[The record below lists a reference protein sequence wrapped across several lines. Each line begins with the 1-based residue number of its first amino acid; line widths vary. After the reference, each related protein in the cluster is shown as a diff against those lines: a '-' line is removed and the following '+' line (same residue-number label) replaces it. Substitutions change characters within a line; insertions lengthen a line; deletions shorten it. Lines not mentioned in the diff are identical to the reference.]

1 MFYAI
6 LKDKVFTPNQ
16 YLNDANRRY
25 CFVSFS
31 FGFRQLNTI
40 QSHLRFLVTPRSCQE
55 NPIFADSQV
64 LNGSNLEVKHKWWES
79 KVQHKQSAKR
89 NSFIHLQVAVFSF
102 SRYWSEINLFNR
114 WYQRVG
120 YTYNKMLNILFSKKE
135 TFLTTYT
142 RQSRTSWATTHIN
155 RRPQYRLV
163 MFIYIA
169 VLSR

>member
-89 NSFIHLQVAVFSF
+89 NSFIHLQVAVLSLFLGIGRKLIFSIDG
-102 SRYWSEINLFNR
+102 INVSGIPITRCWIFFFR
-114 WYQRVG
+114 R
-120 YTYNKMLNILFSKKE
+120 KKLSLLHTHVSQGHHE
-135 TFLTTYT
+135 QQLT
-142 RQSRTSWATTHIN
+142 
-155 RRPQYRLV
+155 
-163 MFIYIA
+163 
-169 VLSR
+169 

>member
-1 MFYAI
+1 MMRI
-6 LKDKVFTPNQ
+6 G
-16 YLNDANRRY
+16 RY
-25 CFVSFS
+25 WFVSFS
-31 FGFRQLNTI
+31 FGCRQLNTI
-40 QSHLRFLVTPRSCQE
+40 PRHLRFLVTPRSCQE

-135 TFLTTYT
+135 KLSLPHTHVSQGHHEQQLTQIEGHSTG
-142 RQSRTSWATTHIN
+142 
-155 RRPQYRLV
+155 
-163 MFIYIA
+163 
-169 VLSR
+169 